1 MLLREKLQET
11 KVLPLSKISRGA
23 GCMERAILHQL
34 KNQTQRG
41 ASKISQSF
49 STQQGLWYSSP
60 ANPKWQKIT
69 L

>member
-11 KVLPLSKISRGA
+11 KVLPLSKISHGA
-23 GCMERAILHQL
+23 GCMERAIHQL
-34 KNQTQRG
+34 KDQTQRG